1 MGRFINPSNDGMRAM
16 LRSEYVDKTGLIGL
30 MNNTLD
36 SARKLVLVSRPRRFG
51 KSYAAKMLVA
61 YYSYECN
68 SRALFEGLS
77 VARTADFEQHLNAY
91 NVVYLDM
98 TEVIH
103 AAGVGNTVPQIS
115 RMLLPELRGIVADAG
130 VSNVEYGGELTSALF
145 DVVQH
150 TGRKFVFVV
159 DEWDAV
165 YRLAKDDQKA
175 QDSYAEWLRALF
187 KGGTFTDAVVAGAFL
202 TGILP
207 LKKYGHQSAVSDF
220 REYTMVRPGNYAPYA
235 GFTAHE
241 VEALCEA
248 HGMDLEDMRRWYDGY
263 DLQGV
268 GHVYA
273 PFSVI
278 EACAHG
284 KTGSYWVS
292 TEAYESLRPYIEM
305 DFDGLQADIV
315 RAIGGEHLRVDPD
328 TFQNDMTS
336 IRVKD
341 DVLTLLVHLGYLA
354 YDEESG
360 TVRIPNAEVRAEV
373 VRSVAKSRHPKLVE
387 LMRASAQL
395 VDDVVNLREEAVAAG
410 FAHVHDR
417 DCSPLFYNNEQALRS
432 VVKTALVAA
441 VDDYA
446 RIEELPSGKGFADIA
461 YAPRRG
467 SMQPALLVELKWN
480 KPVEAALDQM
490 SDNNYPDVL
499 RDLDVPIVLVGVTY
513 DAKTKEHRCHIEVL
527 DEQ

>member
-1 MGRFINPSNDGMRAM
+1 MGRFVNPSNDGMRAM

-30 MNNTLD
+30 MNSTLD

-220 REYTMVRPGNYAPYA
+220 GNTPWCAQATMP
-235 GFTAHE
+235 
-241 VEALCEA
+241 
-248 HGMDLEDMRRWYDGY
+248 
-263 DLQGV
+263 
-268 GHVYA
+268 
-273 PFSVI
+273 
-278 EACAHG
+278 
-284 KTGSYWVS
+284 
-292 TEAYESLRPYIEM
+292 
-305 DFDGLQADIV
+305 
-315 RAIGGEHLRVDPD
+315 
-328 TFQNDMTS
+328 
-336 IRVKD
+336 
-341 DVLTLLVHLGYLA
+341 LT
-354 YDEESG
+354 
-360 TVRIPNAEVRAEV
+360 
-373 VRSVAKSRHPKLVE
+373 
-387 LMRASAQL
+387 
-395 VDDVVNLREEAVAAG
+395 
-410 FAHVHDR
+410 
-417 DCSPLFYNNEQALRS
+417 QALPHTR
-432 VVKTALVAA
+432 
-441 VDDYA
+441 
-446 RIEELPSGKGFADIA
+446 
-461 YAPRRG
+461 
-467 SMQPALLVELKWN
+467 
-480 KPVEAALDQM
+480 
-490 SDNNYPDVL
+490 
-499 RDLDVPIVLVGVTY
+499 
-513 DAKTKEHRCHIEVL
+513 
-527 DEQ
+527 

>member
-1 MGRFINPSNDGMRAM
+1 
-16 LRSEYVDKTGLIGL
+16 
-30 MNNTLD
+30 
-36 SARKLVLVSRPRRFG
+36 
-51 KSYAAKMLVA
+51 
-61 YYSYECN
+61 
-68 SRALFEGLS
+68 
-77 VARTADFEQHLNAY
+77 
-91 NVVYLDM
+91 
-98 TEVIH
+98 
-103 AAGVGNTVPQIS
+103 
-115 RMLLPELRGIVADAG
+115 
-130 VSNVEYGGELTSALF
+130 
-145 DVVQH
+145 
-150 TGRKFVFVV
+150 
-159 DEWDAV
+159 
-165 YRLAKDDQKA
+165 
-175 QDSYAEWLRALF
+175 
-187 KGGTFTDAVVAGAFL
+187 
-202 TGILP
+202 
-207 LKKYGHQSAVSDF
+207 
-220 REYTMVRPGNYAPYA
+220 MVRPGNYAPYA

-328 TFQNDMTS
+328 TFQNDITS

-446 RIEELPSGKGFADIA
+446 RIEELPSGKGFAGIA